1 MVFDENATV
10 NVEKD
15 IKFSLVK
22 TKLPLGSKCD
32 NFSAFLCRLNA
43 CAYLTTTRFA
53 FEVLFHEN
61 DGGCWITKVFPD
73 GNAAKAGGVEV
84 GDQLAAINGM
94 SAIQLR
100 VDQICTLI
108 TEAPDP
114 ENIELT
120 FLRYSGQLHPAVT
133 PDLEEVVQE
142 SFEVTDG
149 DALTKPP
156 MKKSSR
162 SLRPLS
168 KLRSRDPSPKPSTKS
183 FNALKSPKAEAK
195 GKKGIGKWFGKGKKK
210 SPAV

>member
-1 MVFDENATV
+1 MQ
-10 NVEKD
+10 
-15 IKFSLVK
+15 
-22 TKLPLGSKCD
+22 
-32 NFSAFLCRLNA
+32 SACIYVSNNHFVLRHA
-43 CAYLTTTRFA
+43 
-53 FEVLFHEN
+53 VLFHEN

-84 GDQLAAINGM
+84 GDQLAAINGV

-120 FLRYSGQLHPAVT
+120 FLRYTGQLHPVAT

-149 DALTKPP
+149 DALMKPA
-156 MKKSSR
+156 MKKSVR
-162 SLRPLS
+162 SMRPLS
-168 KLRSRDPSPKPSTKS
+168 MLRSRDPSPKPSKKS
-183 FNALKSPKAEAK
+183 LNAAPKSPKAETK